1 MCPLQVQ
8 HHSTCQAAKTIL
20 LACSGAS
27 EDGSVADLTARALAM
42 GGVGTMGCL
51 ARLSAQDGSMEDEI
65 RSADRVVA
73 IDGCPG
79 ECVRK
84 TLEAAGIDGFEHVRL
99 TELESEPRGAAS
111 VEQRVAMVVHHLTQ
125 RLRDE

>member
-1 MCPLQVQ
+1 M
-8 HHSTCQAAKTIL
+8 I

-27 EDGSVADLTARALAM
+27 EDGCVADLTARALAA
-42 GGVGTMGCL
+42 GGVGKMGCL
-51 ARLSAQDGSMEDEI
+51 TRLSARDDRMDNEI
-65 RSADRVVA
+65 RSAERVVA

-79 ECVRK
+79 DCVKK
-84 TLEAAGIDGFEHVRL
+84 TLEAAGIDGFQHVRL
-99 TELESEPRGAAS
+99 TELEVDQGGPAT

>member
-1 MCPLQVQ
+1 M
-8 HHSTCQAAKTIL
+8 
-20 LACSGAS
+20 
-27 EDGSVADLTARALAM
+27 ADLTARALAM
-42 GGVGTMGCL
+42 DGVGTMGCL
-51 ARLSAQDGSMEDEI
+51 ARLSAQDRNMKDEI

-73 IDGCPG
+73 IDGCPS

-99 TELESEPRGAAS
+99 MELESEQRAS
-111 VEQRVAMVVHHLTQ
+111 ASLDQRVAMVVHHLTQ

>member
-1 MCPLQVQ
+1 
-8 HHSTCQAAKTIL
+8 
-20 LACSGAS
+20 
-27 EDGSVADLTARALAM
+27 VADLTARALAA
-42 GGVGTMGCL
+42 GGVGKLGCL
-51 ARLSAQDGSMEDEI
+51 ARLSARDERMEDEI

-79 ECVRK
+79 DCVRK

-99 TELESEPRGAAS
+99 TELEVDPRRSAI
-111 VEQRVAMVVHHLTQ
+111 VDQRVAMVVHHLTQ